1 MKLDTGF
8 LSFDLR
14 AIPDYARK
22 AEDLGF
28 GALWAAE
35 TKHDGFLPLAVAATS
50 TERVRLGTAIA
61 IAFARSPMVLA
72 QIGWDLQ
79 KASGG
84 RFIMGLGTQVKA
96 HNERRFSVKW
106 DAPGPRLRE
115 IVEALRAIWNT
126 WQTKAP
132 LRYHGKHYQIDL
144 MTPFFDPGPIEH
156 PHIPIYLAGVNPYMA
171 RLAGEVAEGLHIH
184 SFHSAKYLREVLH
197 PAVAEG
203 LHRAGRS
210 RLDFTFRASTMVIV
224 GDTRE
229 EIEKQK
235 QAVKQQIAFYASTR
249 TYAAV
254 LAAHGLDDL
263 SPRLH
268 AKSLEGDW
276 KGMADLIS
284 DAMLEHFAVI
294 GSWADIGP
302 RIRERYAGL
311 YDRTQLYPSFAPSL
325 DDPRMAALARDFNDG

>member
-8 LSFDLR
+8 LSCDLR

-284 DAMLEHFAVI
+284 DAMLENFAVI

>member
-1 MKLDTGF
+1 MRLDTGF

-35 TKHDGFLPLAVAATS
+35 TKHDAFLPLAVAATS
-50 TERVRLGTAIA
+50 TSRIALGTAIA

-72 QIGWDLQ
+72 QIAWDLQ
-79 KASGG
+79 KASRG
-84 RFIMGLGTQVKA
+84 RFTLGLGTQVKA

-106 DAPGPRLRE
+106 EPPGPRLRE
-115 IVEALRAIWNT
+115 VVAALRAIWNT

-132 LRYHGKHYQIDL
+132 LDFRGKAYRFDL

-156 PHIPIYLAGVNPYMA
+156 PRIPIYLAGVNPYMA
-171 RLAGEVAEGLHIH
+171 GLAGEVADGLHIH

-197 PAVAEG
+197 PAAAEG
-203 LHRAGRS
+203 LRRAGRS

-224 GDTRE
+224 GDTRA
-229 EIEKQK
+229 EIEEQK
-235 QAVKQQIAFYASTR
+235 QQVKQQIAFYASTR

-254 LAAHGLDDL
+254 LAAHGLEGL
-263 SPRLH
+263 SPHLH

-284 DAMLEHFAVI
+284 DAMLDDFAVV
-294 GSWADIGP
+294 GSWSEIGA
-302 RIRERYAGL
+302 RIRERFSGL
-311 YDRTQLYPSFAPSL
+311 YDCTQLYPTFAPSL
-325 DDPRMAALARDFNDG
+325 DDPRMQRLAREFNGG